1 MPADSKVSSSAGAGR
16 AGVDGSAPPMGPG
29 FFGGDA
35 AFAGSGSAGGSGA
48 DGAAGSSGAAGFSA
62 ASSGFAGSSGA
73 RGSSSPDA
81 TAEEISAS
89 GWCREGGQA
98 SGKFSW

>member
-1 MPADSKVSSSAGAGR
+1 MLAEQDPETYPCGRRLRAVPADSKVSSSAGAGR

-62 ASSGFAGSSGA
+62 ASAASSGAAGSSGA
-73 RGSSSPDA
+73 RG
-81 TAEEISAS
+81 
-89 GWCREGGQA
+89 
-98 SGKFSW
+98 